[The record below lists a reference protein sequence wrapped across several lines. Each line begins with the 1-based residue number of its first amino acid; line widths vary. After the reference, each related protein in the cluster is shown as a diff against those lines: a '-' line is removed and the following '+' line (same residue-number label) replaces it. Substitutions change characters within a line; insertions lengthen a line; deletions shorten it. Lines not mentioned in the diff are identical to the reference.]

1 MIKIIRIIAIGMVAA
16 LVACSA
22 PADNGTEAEGTGTL
36 SVELTDAPFP
46 GDLVAQA
53 NVTITKLEVRG
64 SGEGDGFPFLTL
76 SEATQ
81 EYNLLDLR
89 NGVTANLAAVE
100 VPAGSY
106 DLLRLYVSAGQVVM
120 NDGTVF
126 DLTVPSGA
134 ETGIKIFISPAIEVT
149 GGVTSDLL
157 LDFDV
162 SQSFI
167 ALGPAN
173 NISGFLFTPVLRAVN
188 SSIVGSVAG
197 GVSDTSA
204 AALANAEVWAEQDSI
219 ISSTFSSSDGS
230 YALLG
235 LLPGSYTVSATLSG
249 YDTVS
254 TTVDITAGSQTAADF
269 ELTP

>member
-1 MIKIIRIIAIGMVAA
+1 MIKILQIIPLAMVAA

-22 PADNGTEAEGTGTL
+22 PAEENGTL
-36 SVELTDAPFP
+36 SVTLTDAPFP

-64 SGEGDGFPFLTL
+64 SGNGNPFLTL
-76 SEATQ
+76 SETTQ

-120 NDGTVF
+120 NDGTVY

-134 ETGIKIFISPAIEVT
+134 QTGIKIFVSPAIEVT

-162 SQSFI
+162 SKSFV
-167 ALGPAN
+167 ALGTAN
-173 NISGFLFTPVLRAVN
+173 NISGFLFKPVLRAVN
-188 SSIVGSVAG
+188 SSTVGSVAG
-197 GVSDTSA
+197 GVSDTA
-204 AALANAEVWAEQDSI
+204 AVALNNAEVWAEQDSI

-254 TTVDITAGSQTAADF
+254 TIVDVTAGSQTSANF